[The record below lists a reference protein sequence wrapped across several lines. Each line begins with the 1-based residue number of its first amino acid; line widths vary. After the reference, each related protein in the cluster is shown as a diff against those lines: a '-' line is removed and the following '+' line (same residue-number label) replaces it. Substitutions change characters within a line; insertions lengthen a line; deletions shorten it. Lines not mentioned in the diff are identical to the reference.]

1 MSIQKLKELAGLAE
15 STIDMV
21 AAEYKT
27 KTYSELKVL
36 KEGFDNDKLN
46 HGRFSWEFQNAETE
60 LNKIFFAMSALKES
74 EAVEKELKILKD
86 KKDKL
91 PKKNENSD
99 AKQPDTNNNAMLDE
113 SKEIKGPVADISDNT
128 GIKQMQED
136 KITIPKNVLSDLHKR
151 IEEVTASIENY
162 GNKGYSEK
170 SGMYNVLDALEQILV
185 NLNKG
190 NREGLF
196 QANQYWMT
204 LTNGITDC
212 LPPSL
217 ILFLTKKPE

>member
-1 MSIQKLKELAGLAE
+1 MSIQKLRELAGLSE

-21 AAEYKT
+21 ASEYKT
-27 KTYSELKVL
+27 KTYSELKAL
-36 KEGFDNDKLN
+36 KEGFETDRLN
-46 HGRFSWEFQNAETE
+46 LGRFAWEYQHADLE
-60 LNKIFFAMSALKES
+60 LNKIFFAMSALEES

-91 PKKNENSD
+91 PKKNEND
-99 AKQPDTNNNAMLDE
+99 DKNQPNTNSNAVLDE
-113 SKEIKGPVADISDNT
+113 SKGVEGPVAKIGDNT

-151 IEEVTASIENY
+151 IEEVTDSIENY

-170 SGMYNVLDALEQILV
+170 SGMHNVLDALEQILV
-185 NLNKG
+185 NLNKE

-204 LTNGITDC
+204 LTNSITDC